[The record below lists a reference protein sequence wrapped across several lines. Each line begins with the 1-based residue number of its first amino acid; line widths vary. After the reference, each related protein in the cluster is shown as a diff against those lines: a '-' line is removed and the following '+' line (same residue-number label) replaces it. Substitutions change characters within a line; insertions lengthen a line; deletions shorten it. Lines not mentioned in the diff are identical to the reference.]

1 MGRKHRRR
9 PKRLPRK
16 LLAIRKALGMSQTEL
31 AKALE
36 LDIAYTSI
44 SGFERGARE
53 PDLIVLL
60 RYARL
65 AKVPMETLVDDKLRL
80 PDK

>member
-9 PKRLPRK
+9 PKRLARK
-16 LLAIRKALGMSQTEL
+16 LLAIRKSLELSQTEM

-36 LDIAYTSI
+36 LDIAYTSV
-44 SGFERGARE
+44 SGYERGARE

-65 AKVPMETLVDDKLRL
+65 YGCTMEELVDDKMKL
-80 PDK
+80 PER

>member
-1 MGRKHRRR
+1 MGRKHRRK

-16 LLAIRKALGMSQTEL
+16 LLAVRNALGLSQTEM
-31 AKALE
+31 AKALK
-36 LDIAYTSI
+36 LDIAYTSV

-60 RYARL
+60 QYARL
-65 AKVPMETLVDDKLRL
+65 AGLPMETLVDDKIRW
-80 PDK
+80 P